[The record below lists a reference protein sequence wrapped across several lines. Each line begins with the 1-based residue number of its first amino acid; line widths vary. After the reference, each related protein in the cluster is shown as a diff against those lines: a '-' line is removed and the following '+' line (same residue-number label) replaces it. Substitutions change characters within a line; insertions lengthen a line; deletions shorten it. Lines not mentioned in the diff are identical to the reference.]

1 VAEGFEERR
10 DWNEREQPRKNWSR
24 TSTENR
30 PCLDCSLSLSSFSFP
45 KKFLGFEVVHTY
57 NTTKM
62 RKYFLL
68 TFQSVYFR
76 TTGSL
81 LNSDL
86 IHSES
91 DYYVSLKSSILG
103 IM

>member
-30 PCLDCSLSLSSFSFP
+30 PCLDCSLFLSLSSFSFP
-45 KKFLGFEVVHTY
+45 KKFLGFEVAHTY

-62 RKYFLL
+62 RKYFFFFF

-86 IHSES
+86 
-91 DYYVSLKSSILG
+91 VLLLKFI
-103 IM
+103 